1 MQLIIFCVALFALS
15 GLTHYFFRDEN
26 SCYKSLRGCVW
37 QVIWTAAVGA
47 VVGTFTAAVVVPQ
60 YIPMTSEMSDPD
72 TLVAMRGVQSDTG
85 IFVLGSGTYNSSGA
99 YRIFRKNTDGSV
111 SPVDLRAE
119 RSLRIKEDAELKGVG
134 YWRTEFSNFDKNS
147 PLAPFAVGWF
157 YDQAIVGQ
165 ELRVPVGTVVQTF
178 TTN

>member
-99 YRIFRKNTDGSV
+99 YRIFRRIRRQRLSGRS
-111 SPVDLRAE
+111 SSQ

>member
-1 MQLIIFCVALFALS
+1 
-15 GLTHYFFRDEN
+15 
-26 SCYKSLRGCVW
+26 
-37 QVIWTAAVGA
+37 
-47 VVGTFTAAVVVPQ
+47 
-60 YIPMTSEMSDPD
+60 
-72 TLVAMRGVQSDTG
+72 MRGVQSDTG

-157 YDQAIVGQ
+157 YNQAMIRPGTSCSGRDCRPNVHDQLKI
-165 ELRVPVGTVVQTF
+165 RD
-178 TTN
+178 